1 MRRERS
7 KEKSLIFA
15 LFLFYV
21 VGWADICLASYV
33 IFLRVMRPD
42 QFQTL
47 IVNDKKAGKEFVE
60 WLKRMDKYMQLSP
73 PAPAARI

>member
-1 MRRERS
+1 
-7 KEKSLIFA
+7 
-15 LFLFYV
+15 
-21 VGWADICLASYV
+21 
-33 IFLRVMRPD
+33 MRPD